1 MGGIDAKFSG
11 RLGAFALDAAFDIPA
26 EGVTGLFG
34 PSGCGKTTV
43 LRCLA
48 GLTRLKIGRLS
59 VEGDVWQD
67 EKTFLPPYRRPI
79 GYVFQEPRLFPHLSV
94 MDNLSFGLKRSAEI
108 RTELSLDSVVDLM
121 GIGALLSRAPDKLSG
136 GEKQRIAIA
145 RALLSQPRLLL
156 MDEPL
161 SALDRDRRG
170 EILPYLETLHRKL
183 ALPIVYVT
191 HDFSELEK
199 LADHLVLME
208 SGKVLAAGALAA
220 LVTDLTLPIARQ
232 PDAAA
237 ALTVRVH
244 AYDAVYDLTE
254 CALGDVSLW
263 VPGNLGAAGEV
274 RRIVIRASDVS
285 LVRARPEESSLL
297 NILPATILSAEPA
310 SRSQMLVVLTL
321 KGGGEARLL
330 SSITRKSW
338 DGMGL
343 RLGEAVFAQVKGMAL
358 ADLR

>member
-1 MGGIDAKFSG
+1 MGSIDAKFSG
-11 RLGAFALDAAFDIPA
+11 RLGAFALDAAFSIPA

-48 GLTRLKIGRLS
+48 GLTRLKGGRLS
-59 VEGDVWQD
+59 VEGEIWQD
-67 EKTFLPPYRRPI
+67 GKSFVPPYRRPI

-94 MDNLSFGLKRSAEI
+94 MENLSFGLKRSTESRAE
-108 RTELSLDSVVDLM
+108 LDLDSVVELM
-121 GIGALLSRAPDKLSG
+121 GVGPLLSRSPDKLSG

-170 EILPYLETLHRKL
+170 EILPYLEALHRKL

-191 HDFSELEK
+191 HDFSELER

-237 ALTVRVH
+237 ALTARVVR
-244 AYDAVYDLTE
+244 YDAVYDLTE
-254 CALGDVSLW
+254 CRVDDLPLW
-263 VPGNLGAAGEV
+263 VPGNLGEV
-274 RRIVIRASDVS
+274 GDMRRIVIRAADVS
-285 LVRARPEESSLL
+285 LVRARPEGSSLL
-297 NILPATILSAEPA
+297 NILPAKIASSAPA
-310 SRSQMLVVLTL
+310 SQSQMLVVLAL
-321 KGGGEARLL
+321 AGGERLL

-338 DGMGL
+338 DGLGL
-343 RLGEAVFAQVKGMAL
+343 KLGEAVFAQVKGMAL
-358 ADLR
+358 ADQL